1 MHVFADSSGKICKL
15 FNIKCGLN
23 VFLCLKSRLKRDAL
37 YIWKQTWIR
46 KEFAHGDNTDKNKIL
61 MVKLFIV

>member
-1 MHVFADSSGKICKL
+1 MW
-15 FNIKCGLN
+15 IKRISMFKKQAKTRCLVYMEAN
-23 VFLCLKSRLKRDAL
+23 V
-37 YIWKQTWIR
+37 IR